1 MDASLIDKWTQQ
13 NNFVVKEWK
22 LSDRRIGGNQQQ
34 GIRERCHMGSLK
46 LLQMIQGVPANIE
59 LIQLELTVAYNTLVF
74 SFNLSTLSAVQE
86 NLTNTLLRAHEA
98 IGCQT
103 STRDPVTLW
112 NITLKSF
119 SNTAHLSCLHN
130 LLCVQWALLLASCQM
145 KSIHQ
150 MLRDVT
156 QEEVTVPSQGL
167 RAGIQK
173 LRLSDKENSN
183 LLVAITA
190 RELKDLL
197 QICTILVEGLESMKQ
212 ENYSAALVAC
222 LEAVSLPAPRAL
234 LAQVHTLTGFAF
246 AKLNQPQSS
255 LQSYRKALEVDFSC
269 HSALYQSAL
278 VYRQLKNTQ
287 AEIEALRLLHSA
299 LVQHAEQPMDS
310 TGVMVISPDVLLSS
324 TCMDSVL
331 AVPATQLI
339 LHCLAYTCA
348 LHDRISEAVELYLD
362 LMSSLQSDITQPAR
376 HDVLT
381 EGDASFLRVP
391 VVYLEAAFTL
401 LRAKRMWDVI
411 TVCEDVITKTMNL
424 IPEKL
429 VVDLSEEHLL
439 FSMEGHSKSMKHE
452 RLENVLWAAAAHYLQ
467 GLAYCKMKD
476 TKESVASFTRSLNL
490 NWLAKVS
497 LKSAGT
503 VVGNHRDY
511 EVEMK
516 TLQRLRGLALAGRGI
531 SFMERGQLKE
541 ALRDLKLSL
550 QSITDLQVIKLGLVE
565 VYRRLGRQEEAI
577 ACWRE
582 SQISAEAF
590 SSRNLPL
597 YLQTFPGVSLCF
609 DISDLNKMMED
620 ASHRRF

>member
-1 MDASLIDKWTQQ
+1 MDACLLDKWTQQ
-13 NNFVVKEWK
+13 NNFFVKEWK

-34 GIRERCHMGSLK
+34 GTKEKCHMGTVK
-46 LLQMIQGVPANIE
+46 LLQMIQGVPADIE

-74 SFNLSTLSAVQE
+74 SFNLSTLSDVQD

-98 IGCQT
+98 VGCQT
-103 STRDPVTLW
+103 FTRDPVMLW
-112 NITLKSF
+112 HATLKSF
-119 SNTAHLSCLHN
+119 SDTAHLSCLHN

-156 QEEVTVPSQGL
+156 QEEVTVPSQDL
-167 RAGIQK
+167 RAVIQK

-183 LLVAITA
+183 ILVAITA
-190 RELKDLL
+190 REFKDLL
-197 QICTILVEGLESMKQ
+197 QICTVLVEGLESLKQ
-212 ENYSAALVAC
+212 ENYSAALVAF
-222 LEAVSLPAPRAL
+222 LEAMSLPAPRAL

-246 AKLNQPQSS
+246 AKLNQPQSA
-255 LQSYRKALEVDFSC
+255 LQSYRKALEVDFGC

-287 AEIEALRLLHSA
+287 AEIEALRLLHLA
-299 LVQHAEQPMDS
+299 LVQHAEEPMDNNE
-310 TGVMVISPDVLLSS
+310 VMVISPDVLLSS

-339 LHCLAYTCA
+339 LHCLAYTCV

-376 HDVLT
+376 HNVLT
-381 EGDASFLRVP
+381 EGDVSFLRVA

-401 LRAKRMWDVI
+401 LRAKRMWDAI

-429 VVDLSEEHLL
+429 LFDLSEEHLL
-439 FSMEGHSKSMKHE
+439 FSMEGRSKSVKHE

-476 TKESVASFTRSLNL
+476 TKESVSSFTRSL

-497 LKSAGT
+497 LKST
-503 VVGNHRDY
+503 VVGNHGDW
-511 EVEMK
+511 EVKMK
-516 TLQRLRGLALAGRGI
+516 TLQRLRGLALAGRGV

-550 QSITDLQVIKLGLVE
+550 QSITDLRMIKFGLVE

-582 SQISAEAF
+582 PHISAEAF
-590 SSRNLPL
+590 SSGNLPL
-597 YLQTFPGVSLCF
+597 YLQTFPDISLCF

-620 ASHRRF
+620 AFHRRRV

>member
-1 MDASLIDKWTQQ
+1 MACHIEILQRHGSSVLPSQL
-13 NNFVVKEWK
+13 VVCAVGSVVGL
-22 LSDRRIGGNQQQ
+22 LSDEEHSPNA
-34 GIRERCHMGSLK
+34 E
-46 LLQMIQGVPANIE
+46 
-59 LIQLELTVAYNTLVF
+59 
-74 SFNLSTLSAVQE
+74 
-86 NLTNTLLRAHEA
+86 
-98 IGCQT
+98 GCY
-103 STRDPVTLW
+103 S
-112 NITLKSF
+112 
-119 SNTAHLSCLHN
+119 
-130 LLCVQWALLLASCQM
+130 
-145 KSIHQ
+145 
-150 MLRDVT
+150 
-156 QEEVTVPSQGL
+156 EVTVPSQDL
-167 RAGIQK
+167 RAVIQK

-183 LLVAITA
+183 ILVAITA
-190 RELKDLL
+190 REFKDLL
-197 QICTILVEGLESMKQ
+197 QICTVLVEGLESLKQ
-212 ENYSAALVAC
+212 ENYSAALVAF
-222 LEAVSLPAPRAL
+222 LEAMSLPAPRAL

-246 AKLNQPQSS
+246 AKLNQPQSA
-255 LQSYRKALEVDFSC
+255 LQSYRKALEVDFGC

-287 AEIEALRLLHSA
+287 AEIEALRLLHLA
-299 LVQHAEQPMDS
+299 LVQHAEEPMDNNE
-310 TGVMVISPDVLLSS
+310 VMVISPDVLLSS

-339 LHCLAYTCA
+339 LHCLAYTCV

-376 HDVLT
+376 HNVLT
-381 EGDASFLRVP
+381 EGDVSFLRVA

-401 LRAKRMWDVI
+401 LRAKRMWDAI

-429 VVDLSEEHLL
+429 LFDLSEEHLL
-439 FSMEGHSKSMKHE
+439 FSMEGRSKSVKHE

-476 TKESVASFTRSLNL
+476 TKESVSSFTRSL

-497 LKSAGT
+497 LKST
-503 VVGNHRDY
+503 VVGNHGDW
-511 EVEMK
+511 EVKMK
-516 TLQRLRGLALAGRGI
+516 TLQRLRGLALAGRGV

-550 QSITDLQVIKLGLVE
+550 QSITDLQMIKFGLVE

-582 SQISAEAF
+582 PHISAEAF
-590 SSRNLPL
+590 SSGNLPL
-597 YLQTFPGVSLCF
+597 YLQTFPDISLCF

-620 ASHRRF
+620 AFHRRGV

>member
-1 MDASLIDKWTQQ
+1 MACHIEILQRHGSSVLPSQL
-13 NNFVVKEWK
+13 VVCAVGSVVGL
-22 LSDRRIGGNQQQ
+22 LSN
-34 GIRERCHMGSLK
+34 EEHS
-46 LLQMIQGVPANIE
+46 PNAE
-59 LIQLELTVAYNTLVF
+59 
-74 SFNLSTLSAVQE
+74 
-86 NLTNTLLRAHEA
+86 
-98 IGCQT
+98 GCY
-103 STRDPVTLW
+103 S
-112 NITLKSF
+112 
-119 SNTAHLSCLHN
+119 
-130 LLCVQWALLLASCQM
+130 
-145 KSIHQ
+145 
-150 MLRDVT
+150 
-156 QEEVTVPSQGL
+156 EVTVPSQDL
-167 RAGIQK
+167 RAVIQK

-183 LLVAITA
+183 ILVAITA
-190 RELKDLL
+190 REFKDLL
-197 QICTILVEGLESMKQ
+197 QICTVLVEGLESLKQ
-212 ENYSAALVAC
+212 ENYSAALVAF
-222 LEAVSLPAPRAL
+222 LEAMSLPAPRAL

-246 AKLNQPQSS
+246 AKLNQPQSA
-255 LQSYRKALEVDFSC
+255 LQSYRKALEVDFGC

-287 AEIEALRLLHSA
+287 AEIEALRLLHLA
-299 LVQHAEQPMDS
+299 LVQHAEEPMDNNE
-310 TGVMVISPDVLLSS
+310 VMVISPDVLLSS

-339 LHCLAYTCA
+339 LHCLAYTCV

-376 HDVLT
+376 HNVNKMHSIKNEMLCAEELT
-381 EGDASFLRVP
+381 YRMLLGIHTYIYRVA

-401 LRAKRMWDVI
+401 LRAKRMWDAI

-429 VVDLSEEHLL
+429 LFDLSEEHLL
-439 FSMEGHSKSMKHE
+439 FSMEGRSKSVKHE

-476 TKESVASFTRSLNL
+476 TKESVSSFTRSL

-497 LKSAGT
+497 LKST
-503 VVGNHRDY
+503 VVGNHGDW
-511 EVEMK
+511 EVKMK
-516 TLQRLRGLALAGRGI
+516 TLQRLRGLALAGRGV

-550 QSITDLQVIKLGLVE
+550 QSITDLRMIKFGLVE

-582 SQISAEAF
+582 PHISAEAF
-590 SSRNLPL
+590 SSGNLPL
-597 YLQTFPGVSLCF
+597 YLQTFPDISLCF

-620 ASHRRF
+620 AFHRRRV

>member
-1 MDASLIDKWTQQ
+1 MDACLLDKWTQQ
-13 NNFVVKEWK
+13 NNFFVKEWK

-34 GIRERCHMGSLK
+34 GTKEKCHMGTVK
-46 LLQMIQGVPANIE
+46 LLQMMQGVPADIE

-74 SFNLSTLSAVQE
+74 SFNLSTLSDVQD

-98 IGCQT
+98 VGCQT
-103 STRDPVTLW
+103 FTRDPVMLW
-112 NITLKSF
+112 HATLKSF
-119 SNTAHLSCLHN
+119 SDMAHLSCLHN

-156 QEEVTVPSQGL
+156 QEEVTVPSQDL
-167 RAGIQK
+167 RAVIQK

-183 LLVAITA
+183 ILVAITA
-190 RELKDLL
+190 REFKDLL
-197 QICTILVEGLESMKQ
+197 QICTVLVEGLESLKQ
-212 ENYSAALVAC
+212 ENYSAALVAF
-222 LEAVSLPAPRAL
+222 LEAMSLPAPRAL

-246 AKLNQPQSS
+246 AKLNQPQSA
-255 LQSYRKALEVDFSC
+255 LQSYRKALEVDFGC

-299 LVQHAEQPMDS
+299 LVQHAEEPMDN

-339 LHCLAYTCA
+339 LHCLAYTCV

-376 HDVLT
+376 HNVLT
-381 EGDASFLRVP
+381 EGDVSFLRVA

-401 LRAKRMWDVI
+401 LRAKRMWDAI

-429 VVDLSEEHLL
+429 LFDLSEEHLL
-439 FSMEGHSKSMKHE
+439 FSIEGPSKSVKHE

-476 TKESVASFTRSLNL
+476 TKESVSSFTRSL

-497 LKSAGT
+497 LKST
-503 VVGNHRDY
+503 VVGNHRDW
-511 EVEMK
+511 EVKMK
-516 TLQRLRGLALAGRGI
+516 TLQRLRGLALAGRGV

-550 QSITDLQVIKLGLVE
+550 QSITDLQMIKFGLVE

-582 SQISAEAF
+582 SHISAEAF
-590 SSRNLPL
+590 SSGNLPL
-597 YLQTFPGVSLCF
+597 YLQTFPDISLCF

-620 ASHRRF
+620 AFHRRGV

>member
-1 MDASLIDKWTQQ
+1 MDACLLDKWTQQ
-13 NNFVVKEWK
+13 NNFFVKEWK

-34 GIRERCHMGSLK
+34 GTKEKCHMGTVK
-46 LLQMIQGVPANIE
+46 LLQMIQGVPADIE

-74 SFNLSTLSAVQE
+74 SFNLSTLSDVQD

-98 IGCQT
+98 VGCQT
-103 STRDPVTLW
+103 FTRDPVMLW
-112 NITLKSF
+112 HATLKSF
-119 SNTAHLSCLHN
+119 SDTAHLSCLHN

-156 QEEVTVPSQGL
+156 QEEVTVPSQDL
-167 RAGIQK
+167 RAVIQK

-183 LLVAITA
+183 ILVAITA
-190 RELKDLL
+190 REFKDLL
-197 QICTILVEGLESMKQ
+197 QICTVLVEGLESLKQ
-212 ENYSAALVAC
+212 ENYSAALVAF
-222 LEAVSLPAPRAL
+222 LEAMSLPAPRAL

-246 AKLNQPQSS
+246 AKLNQPQSA
-255 LQSYRKALEVDFSC
+255 LQSYRKALEVDFGC

-287 AEIEALRLLHSA
+287 AEIEALRLLHLA
-299 LVQHAEQPMDS
+299 LVQHAEEPMDNNE
-310 TGVMVISPDVLLSS
+310 VMVISPDVLLSS

-339 LHCLAYTCA
+339 LHCLAYTCV

-376 HDVLT
+376 HNVLT
-381 EGDASFLRVP
+381 EGDVSFLRVA

-401 LRAKRMWDVI
+401 LRAKRMWDAI

-429 VVDLSEEHLL
+429 LFDLSEEHLL
-439 FSMEGHSKSMKHE
+439 FSMEGRSKSVKHE

-476 TKESVASFTRSLNL
+476 TKESVSSFTRSL

-497 LKSAGT
+497 LKST
-503 VVGNHRDY
+503 VVGNHGDW
-511 EVEMK
+511 EVKMK
-516 TLQRLRGLALAGRGI
+516 TLQRLRGLALAGRGV

-550 QSITDLQVIKLGLVE
+550 QSITDLQMIKFGLVE

-582 SQISAEAF
+582 PHISAEAF
-590 SSRNLPL
+590 SSGNLPL
-597 YLQTFPGVSLCF
+597 YLQTFPDISLCF

-620 ASHRRF
+620 AFHRRGV